1 MHVNLHGYPAHEWTR
16 PLSGYVPEGFS
27 RWTIPKGFFLI
38 CDYADENQL
47 ALARQVLDAA
57 LQALCEFPE
66 MMAVNRRMLRS
77 YESVVGSLDFEI
89 YRDCIPYTLTQ
100 RTREPYSI
108 SLITEAP
115 DESIYCEDFRIAHE
129 AQYRVVMA
137 VAELLAG
144 QASGIVQ
151 ATRR

>member
-1 MHVNLHGYPAHEWTR
+1 MHALAYTASGNDLTHGGGTFESAIRQNAYELLPARVHVNLHGYPAHEWTR

-89 YRDCIPYTLTQ
+89 Y
-100 RTREPYSI
+100 
-108 SLITEAP
+108 
-115 DESIYCEDFRIAHE
+115 
-129 AQYRVVMA
+129 
-137 VAELLAG
+137 
-144 QASGIVQ
+144 
-151 ATRR
+151 